1 MADRIEEAVG
11 AYNDQYQSK
20 LNIFSSSTS
29 TMSLNASQ
37 SNSLMQPPPQAPLEQ
52 SVSNDTRETELAYP
66 PGPSMR
72 IALSK

>member
-11 AYNDQYQSK
+11 AYNDEAQSK
-20 LNIFSSSTS
+20 FNFFSSAS

-37 SNSLMQPPPQAPLEQ
+37 SNSQMQPPPQAPLEQ
-52 SVSNDTRETELAYP
+52 SVSNDNRETELAYR